1 MYLHSFSFSLMLTV
15 VNSPRL
21 TSLTT
26 SMASLTTHF
35 AVLSTNTPRNPSLT
49 ASVARTTIYSTISS
63 TTTETNAWK
72 LAPTSTFSARESQLL
87 STPATESSP
96 ILCPNQPCQNGG
108 TCEKTTCRCS
118 EKFAGVYCKVYVGK

>member
-1 MYLHSFSFSLMLTV
+1 MYVHSFSFSLMLTV

-21 TSLTT
+21 TSLAT

-35 AVLSTNTPRNPSLT
+35 AILSTNTPRNSSLT

-63 TTTETNAWK
+63 TTTETNTWK
-72 LAPTSTFSARESQLL
+72 IAPTSTFSAQESQLL